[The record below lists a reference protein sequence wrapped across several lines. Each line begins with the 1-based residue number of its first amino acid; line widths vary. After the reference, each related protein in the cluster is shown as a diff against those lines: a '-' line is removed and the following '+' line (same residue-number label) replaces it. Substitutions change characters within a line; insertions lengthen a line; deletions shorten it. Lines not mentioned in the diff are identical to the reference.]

1 MKTLLMFG
9 LALSLAAC
17 SLVPPLDRPPA
28 PLPARYD
35 ATVVEQATGADLG
48 WREMFTDARLRRL
61 IELALVNNRDLRIAT
76 MNLEAVRAQFDISS
90 AARLPSVSAT
100 GGMTRQRIP
109 ADAGAGAS
117 GVQEQKTA
125 GLGLS
130 AFEIDLFGR
139 VRAQSEAAFARYLA
153 SEQGRRAAQISLVA
167 AVADAYFA
175 EVLASQQLGLTDSTL
190 EDWRSSLRIA
200 RLLNEAQQNS
210 GLDIAQAEGQVAS
223 AEADLEARRRTLA
236 QARNALQ
243 LLVGAAVPAGLD
255 GALPLEMQA
264 LPTALPAGLPSD
276 LLTRRLDILQAEQA
290 LVASNAD
297 IGAARA
303 AFFPQISLTAS
314 LGFASSSVGSLFS
327 GAQKAWSFSPQIT
340 QPLFQGGRLR
350 AELDLARIRNNVAV
364 ADYERVIQ
372 IAFREVADGL
382 AARATYGN
390 QIAAQLRTVASV
402 ERARELSD
410 LRYRAGQEGRLQL
423 LDVQRTAYAARQALL
438 ELRRD
443 EFRATT
449 ALYKALGGGH
459 DAFGAP
465 REVVPAGRSNP
476 G

>member
-1 MKTLLMFG
+1 MKYLLMSA
-9 LALSLAAC
+9 LVLSLAGC
-17 SLVPPLDRPPA
+17 SLVPPLERPAA

-35 ATVVEQATGADLG
+35 DAVVEASNGADLG

-61 IELALVNNRDLRIAT
+61 IELSLSNNRDLRIAT
-76 MNLEAVRAQFDISS
+76 LNVEAVRAQFDIAS
-90 AARLPSVSAT
+90 AARLPSVSASA
-100 GGMTRQRIP
+100 GMARQRVP
-109 ADAGAGAS
+109 ADAAG
-117 GVQEQKTA
+117 GVQEQKTV
-125 GLGLS
+125 GVGLS

-175 EVLASQQLGLTDSTL
+175 EVLASQQLKLTDSTL
-190 EDWRSSLRIA
+190 EDWRSSLKIA
-200 RLLNEAQQNS
+200 RLLNEARQNS
-210 GLDIAQAEGQVAS
+210 GLDVAQAEGQVAT

-236 QARNALQ
+236 QARNALE
-243 LLVGAAVPAGLD
+243 LLVGTTMPADMADAV
-255 GALPLEMQA
+255 PLEMQS
-264 LPTALPAGLPSD
+264 LPTALPAGLPSE
-276 LLTRRLDILQAEQA
+276 LLTRRPDILQAEQA

-327 GAQKAWSFSPQIT
+327 GAQRAWSFSPQIT

-350 AELDLARIRNNVAV
+350 AELDLATIRNSAAV

-372 IAFREVADGL
+372 VAFREVSDGL
-382 AARATYGN
+382 AARATYGK
-390 QIAAQLRTVASV
+390 QIEAQLRTVASA
-402 ERARELSD
+402 ERVRELSD

-423 LDVQRTAYAARQALL
+423 LDAQRTAYAARQALL

-443 EFRATT
+443 EFLGTT
-449 ALYKALGGGH
+449 ALYKALGGGYQ
-459 DAFGAP
+459 A
-465 REVVPAGRSNP
+465 VN
-476 G
+476 